1 MRFSPSICFLLWACC
16 LVWACENPPILSPQ
30 ASPPQADAGQ
40 DLRSQVREV
49 VILDGMDSQ
58 AADNSPLGF
67 SWAQVEGPPISI
79 QHAGTGR
86 AQVIPTAEGVY
97 VFRLTV
103 TDGMGL
109 SQADEMVLQ
118 VTDPTGGKPSE
129 SPGLNTA
136 PIARAGRDVQTEAL
150 VAVLLD
156 GSASSDDQDSE
167 LVFTWVQLDGTPLLI
182 QNAATAQAMVVPEEV
197 GEYSFR
203 LTVTDA
209 RGLSASDEVVM
220 VVTLSHTDGVLQI
233 SAAPLGPEVAKVE
246 YTIAAADI
254 DTLAGEL
261 LITADQTAQK
271 TLLAVPPGRDRLI
284 ELFAHNDANE
294 VVAFGSALVQIQ
306 ENETVV
312 VAIEMLELRSPRGSI
327 EIEAV
332 FEGVSQEGG

>member
-1 MRFSPSICFLLWACC
+1 MCFLLWACC
-16 LVWACENPPILSPQ
+16 LFWACENPPILSPQ

-136 PIARAGRDVQTEAL
+136 PTARAGRDVQTEAL

-197 GEYSFR
+197 GEYTFR
-203 LTVTDA
+203 LTVTDG

-246 YTIAAADI
+246 YDCCRRYRHPCGRVADYSRPDGPEDTIS
-254 DTLAGEL
+254 
-261 LITADQTAQK
+261 
-271 TLLAVPPGRDRLI
+271 
-284 ELFAHNDANE
+284 
-294 VVAFGSALVQIQ
+294 GSAWSRPTDRALC
-306 ENETVV
+306 
-312 VAIEMLELRSPRGSI
+312 S
-327 EIEAV
+327 
-332 FEGVSQEGG
+332 

>member
-1 MRFSPSICFLLWACC
+1 MRFSPSMCFLLWACC
-16 LVWACENPPILSPQ
+16 LFWACENPPILSPQ

-103 TDGMGL
+103 TDG
-109 SQADEMVLQ
+109 
-118 VTDPTGGKPSE
+118 
-129 SPGLNTA
+129 
-136 PIARAGRDVQTEAL
+136 
-150 VAVLLD
+150 
-156 GSASSDDQDSE
+156 
-167 LVFTWVQLDGTPLLI
+167 
-182 QNAATAQAMVVPEEV
+182 
-197 GEYSFR
+197 
-203 LTVTDA
+203 

-312 VAIEMLELRSPRGSI
+312 VAIEMLELRSLRGSI